1 MQIHQFC
8 VSMRNERTREI
19 GLEIGREEEIAHIPP
34 SVSSRLVEGG
44 QGTLRWTGRGWEEL
58 ELAKPAVSS
67 WEREK
72 ERGRWESW
80 CSLCRR
86 LVRVKRNQWG
96 KDWRRGTD
104 TFPKGC
110 LLCRG
115 QHGLHGQQGPCE
127 AHQGSPSSPQEET
140 QEGVWVCL
148 RVFFFVLVTVVV
160 LAFRSIINCSKNS
173 SRCHGVTLLE
183 SGWMYSLPF
192 LPHGSR

>member
-8 VSMRNERTREI
+8 VSMRNAWTREI
-19 GLEIGREEEIAHIPP
+19 GLEIRREEEMAHIPP
-34 SVSSRLVEGG
+34 SVFSRLVEGG

-58 ELAKPAVSS
+58 ELDKPAVSS
-67 WEREK
+67 WER

-80 CSLCRR
+80 CSLCQC

-96 KDWRRGTD
+96 KDWRHGTD

-110 LLCRG
+110 LLWRG
-115 QHGLHGQQGPCE
+115 QHGLHGQQSPCE
-127 AHQGSPSSPQEET
+127 AQQGSPSSPQEEA

-148 RVFFFVLVTVVV
+148 RVFFFLLVIVVV
-160 LAFRSIINCSKNS
+160 LAFRSIINRS

-192 LPHGSR
+192 LPHGSH